1 MRDIL
6 FLLIFVPMPF
16 ICILKPWLGMLIW
29 AWFAYTY
36 PMSGL
41 WGIASSLP
49 GNMIITGSV
58 LLGWLLAR
66 DEPKLPPFDRTTC
79 LLIALALFTAV
90 SITQSL
96 SPFYTSIKTTEYA
109 SIFLYIML
117 LSIFLRS
124 EERIN
129 AFVWMACFSI
139 GYFAVRG
146 SLYYIASGGGYHI
159 EGPYGTQLWDR
170 NHLAVACLLVIP
182 LMNYLRLHTRHR
194 WVSLCLLGTMVLT
207 ALCVVATFSRGGLIG
222 LVVLGGY
229 LWWNAGRKISHA
241 ALIAAGFALVL
252 YSSSDAWLDRMQSID
267 TAAEEDESFVSRLDS
282 WAVYWRAAVDRP
294 LTGAGPKALEDP
306 EISVQYQG
314 DRPDPE
320 KTLAAHSIY
329 FQLMGEEGF
338 LALGAYLLMLL
349 TAWANGGWVARR
361 ARGHPDLAWA
371 AELGRMA
378 QVSIVVFAITAAA
391 LSLAFFDLLFSIVVL
406 LAALRRLVTAK
417 LDEKSGVAAK
427 TRRSTPLMRP
437 APAGGSD

>member
-49 GNMIITGSV
+49 GNMIITASV
-58 LLGWLLAR
+58 LLGWLLAK

-79 LLIALALFTAV
+79 LLIAFTLFTAV
-90 SITQSL
+90 SITQTL

-117 LSIFLRS
+117 LIIFLRS

-182 LMNYLRLHTRHR
+182 LMNYLRLHARHR
-194 WVSLCLLGTMVLT
+194 GVRLCMLGAMALT

-222 LVVLGGY
+222 LICMGGY
-229 LWWNAGRKISHA
+229 LWWNAGRKITHA

-252 YSSSDAWLDRMQSID
+252 YSSSDAWLERMQSID
-267 TAAEEDESFVSRLDS
+267 TAADEDESFVSRLDS
-282 WAVYWRAAVDRP
+282 WAVYWRAALDRP
-294 LTGAGPKALEDP
+294 FTGAGPKALEDP

-314 DRPDPE
+314 DQPDPS

-338 LALGAYLLMLL
+338 LALGVYLLMLL

-361 ARGHPDLAWA
+361 ARGDPDLAWA

-378 QVSIVVFAITAAA
+378 QVSIVVFAVTAAA
-391 LSLAFFDLLFSIVVL
+391 LSLAYFDLLFSIVVL
-406 LAALRRLVTAK
+406 LAALRRLVTAR
-417 LDEKSGVAAK
+417 LDEKSGVETK
-427 TRRSTPLMRP
+427 TRRSTPLLRP
-437 APAGGSD
+437 APAGGAD

>member
-16 ICILKPWLGMLIW
+16 ICIFKPWLGMLIW

-49 GNMIITGSV
+49 GNMIITASV
-58 LLGWLLAR
+58 LLGWLLAK
-66 DEPKLPPFDRTTC
+66 DEPKLPAFDRTTC
-79 LLIALALFTAV
+79 LLIAFALFTAI
-90 SITQSL
+90 SITQTL

-117 LSIFLRS
+117 LIIFLRS

-182 LMNYLRLHTRHR
+182 LMNYLRLHARHR
-194 WVSLCLLGTMVLT
+194 GVRLCMLGTMALT

-222 LVVLGGY
+222 LICMGAY
-229 LWWNAGRKISHA
+229 LWWNAGRKITHA

-252 YSSSDAWLDRMQSID
+252 YSSSDAWLERMQSID
-267 TAAEEDESFVSRLDS
+267 TAADEDESFVSRLDS
-282 WAVYWRAAVDRP
+282 WAVYWRAALDRP
-294 LTGAGPKALEDP
+294 FTGAGPKALEDP

-314 DRPDPE
+314 DQPDPS

-338 LALGAYLLMLL
+338 LALGVYLLMLL

-361 ARGHPDLAWA
+361 ARGDPDLAWA

-378 QVSIVVFAITAAA
+378 QVSIVVFAVTAAA
-391 LSLAFFDLLFSIVVL
+391 LSLAYFDLLFSIVVL
-406 LAALRRLVTAK
+406 LAALRRLVTAR
-417 LDEKSGVAAK
+417 LAEKSGVATK
-427 TRRSTPLMRP
+427 TRRSTPLLRP
-437 APAGGSD
+437 APAGGAD